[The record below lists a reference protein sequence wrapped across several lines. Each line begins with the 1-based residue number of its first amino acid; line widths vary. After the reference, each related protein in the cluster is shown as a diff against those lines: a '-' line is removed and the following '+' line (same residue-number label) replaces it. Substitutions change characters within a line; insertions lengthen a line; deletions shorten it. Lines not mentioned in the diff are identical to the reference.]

1 MRFRPV
7 AGQQLTPSGAKARVE
22 ANLAAIRLSRD
33 LQAQGRPAT
42 PPEQQVLAAWSSWG
56 AVPQAFDAKRDD
68 FAGARSELTR
78 LLTPAE
84 FDDARRTTINAH
96 YTDATIAA
104 AMWATMG
111 RLGQP
116 AGDVLEPGC
125 GSGTFIGLA
134 PEGMRVTGVEL
145 DPITAGIARAL
156 YPHAEIRT
164 ESFADSHFRSA
175 AFDAAIGNVP
185 FADVVLHDRRHNAG
199 RHSLH
204 DHFIVKSLGL
214 VRPGGLVVFLTSSFT
229 MDRAN
234 PAARRE
240 MHGLA
245 DLLGAVRLPS
255 GAHRRTAGTEVVTDL
270 LVFRRREVDR
280 TPGDDSWTLTQP
292 RRIDDT
298 VIRLNTYFDEHHDHI
313 LGRLTVGNGMYG
325 AETVRVV
332 GDLSSLPADLQH
344 VLDEIADQAIAAD
357 LTAAPRPTQA
367 APPAAHLPS
376 PGRWEGHID
385 AHEDG
390 TFSVLTAA
398 GDENLAVPRTQVA
411 ELRHLLTM
419 RDLARDLLTAEAA
432 SVDDTDRIT
441 GMRADLHRQWTDYVG
456 LYGPINRYTTVLG
469 VDPKTG
475 EPKTSRRTPP
485 VMRHLTKD
493 PFGPLVKALELFDDT
508 TKTAAPAS
516 LLVERV
522 VAPRPPVLGADT
534 PSDALAITL
543 DRYGRVDLDH
553 VADLLGVDQDEARV
567 RLGDLVFTDP
577 VDGELRTRAEY
588 LSGNVRAKLA
598 DARVAAAEHP
608 EFAGNVTALQ
618 EVQPPDLTADEITP
632 RIGAVWIPDTDHQDF
647 LRLISGDQHAQV
659 EYGGGTVWEVQ
670 GADRGIPAVSEWGTE
685 DRPAGDIMH
694 ALLEQK
700 TITITHKIDDEI
712 VVDTE
717 QTEAAR
723 EKAAAM
729 QERFAEWIWEDPA
742 RTDRLVAE
750 YNRRFNNLRLR
761 DYTDEGERLTFPG
774 LAKTFTPRPHQRA
787 AVARM
792 IHEPAVGLFHQVGA
806 GKTAEMVMGAMELR
820 RMGLVRKPA
829 VVVPNHMLEQ
839 FTREWLQLYPTARV
853 LAASSDDLA
862 GDKRRQ
868 FVARAAANDWDTV
881 VMTQG
886 AFQRIR
892 VSPDSM
898 TDYLSS
904 QLEIHRTRLETARE
918 GGRDLTIKRLEKAV
932 MRTEERLKALADLPR
947 DPGVSWEQ
955 TGIDYIIVDEAHLY
969 KNLVT
974 ITNIQDAAIE
984 GSKRAEDLH
993 MKLELLR
1000 RTHGGRVATLATA
1013 TPIANSVS
1021 EAHVMQRYLRPDLL
1035 RDAGVEDFDAWA
1047 ATFGETTT
1055 ELEMRP
1061 GGAWKEKTRLAR
1073 YRNVPELLTMFRVFA
1088 DVKTAQDL
1096 NLPTPDLHQRP
1107 DGQRWPETVLVP
1119 QSAEVADL
1127 MAWIGREIEIP
1138 GGRDD
1143 PAKALKLYTA
1153 GRAGSLD
1160 IRLVRPNVDPQ
1171 GPTKISAAADRIAR
1185 IYHDTKDNQYLDAT
1199 GQTSPT
1205 PGALQIVFCD
1215 QSTPGPGWNVY
1226 DELRSDL
1233 TRRGVP
1239 GDRIR
1244 FIHEAKNDVEKG
1256 RLFAAA
1262 RAGQISVL
1270 LGSTAKMGVGTNVQA
1285 RAVALHHLDCPW
1297 RPADLEQRDG
1307 RIMRQGNQN
1316 PEIQIIRYAV
1326 EGSFDTISYQIVERK
1341 QRLISQI
1348 MRGDLHSRDVEDI
1361 GDAQL
1366 SIAET
1371 KAIASGDPLVLEKA
1385 QADKEVERL
1394 ERLAK
1399 AHAHGQRA
1407 LDWKLQR
1414 AQAVRDQA
1422 EVDEPVLAAA
1432 VAQSVPTRGDA
1443 FRADLGRHS
1452 TTDRAEAAQHLAQ
1465 LTTGATRGYGLHQP
1479 EDHGVIIRLGGHD
1492 ITARHEPT
1500 TRNAPAWTF
1509 AIQNAP
1515 RTSITIPAA
1524 DIGDARG
1531 LLTRLE
1537 NRVAALP
1544 TILADV
1550 HNQRA
1555 GAAQDVEQARAQLGQ
1570 PFKHTAA
1577 LDEARTRQNDIRR
1590 RIADAASPEPASTV
1604 QEAAMHREDAREQRM
1619 EAVDQD
1625 RSDLSLDKAAQA
1637 NRDLYPEEPA
1647 PPPHQDLTAEEL
1659 RDRIDG
1665 AVDEVEQRNLHDE
1678 ELRRLDV
1685 DIAGELTGQGWRDDE
1700 FAAGGPTDDE
1710 TEVGL

>member
-1 MRFRPV
+1 MAPGGPAGAERGLTSERPASVDPRPARLVATEPVRFRPV
-7 AGQQLTPSGAKARVE
+7 AGEQLTPSGAKARVE

-33 LQAQGRPAT
+33 LHAQGRPAT
-42 PPEQQVLAAWSSWG
+42 PAEQQVLAAWSSWG
-56 AVPQAFDAKRDD
+56 AVPQVFDTKRDE
-68 FAGARSELTR
+68 FADSRAELTQ

-96 YTDATIAA
+96 YTDPTIAST
-104 AMWATMG
+104 MWVTMD
-111 RLGQP
+111 RLGLHS
-116 AGDVLEPGC
+116 GDVLEPGS

-145 DPITAGIARAL
+145 DPITAGIARSL
-156 YPHAEIRT
+156 YPHAEIRA
-164 ESFADSHFRSA
+164 ESFADSPFRSGT
-175 AFDAAIGNVP
+175 FDAAIGNVP

-204 DHFIVKSLGL
+204 DHFIIKALDV
-214 VRPGGLVVFLTSSFT
+214 VRPGGLAVFLTSSFT

-255 GAHRRTAGTEVVTDL
+255 GAHRRTAGTDVVTDL
-270 LVFRRREVDR
+270 LVFRRREGDR
-280 TPGDDSWTLTQP
+280 TAGDDSWTLTQP
-292 RRIDDT
+292 RRIDGT
-298 VIRLNTYFDEHHDHI
+298 VIRLNTYFADHPDHV
-313 LGRLTVGNGMYG
+313 LGQLVVGNGMYG

-344 VLDEIADQAIAAD
+344 VLAEITDQAIVAG
-357 LTAAPRPTQA
+357 LTAAPSAGRA

-376 PGRWEGHID
+376 PGRWEGHVD
-385 AHEDG
+385 THDDG
-390 TFSVLTAA
+390 TFTVLTPA
-398 GDENLAVPRTQVA
+398 GGEPLAVPKTQVA

-419 RDLARDLLTAEAA
+419 RDVARDLLTAEAA
-432 SVDDTDRIT
+432 SVDDTDQIT
-441 GMRADLHRQWTDYVG
+441 GMRTGLHRQWTDYVS

-469 VDPKTG
+469 KIDPDTG
-475 EPKTSRRTPP
+475 EPNTSRRTPP
-485 VMRHLTKD
+485 VMRFLSKD

-543 DRYGRVDLDH
+543 DRYGRVDLEH
-553 VADLLGVDQDEARV
+553 VADLLGVDQDEARA
-567 RLGDLVFTDP
+567 RLTDLVFTDP
-577 VDGELRTRAEY
+577 VDGELLTRAEY
-588 LSGNVRAKLA
+588 LSGNVRAKL
-598 DARVAAAEHP
+598 DAAQAAAAEHP
-608 EFAGNVTALQ
+608 EFAANVTALR
-618 EVQPPDLTADEITP
+618 EVLPHDLTADEITP

-647 LRLISGDQHAQV
+647 LRLISGDQYAQV

-670 GADRGIPAVSEWGTE
+670 GADWGIPAVSEWGTE

-729 QERFAEWIWEDPA
+729 QDRFAEWVWEDPA

-761 DYTDEGERLTFPG
+761 DYTGEGERLTLPG

-898 TDYLSS
+898 ADYLSS
-904 QLEIHRTRLETARE
+904 QLEIHRARLDTARDS
-918 GGRDLTIKRLEKAV
+918 GRDLTIKRLEKAV
-932 MRTEERLKALADLPR
+932 MRTEERLKALSDLPR
-947 DPGVSWEQ
+947 DPGISWEQ
-955 TGIDYIIVDEAHLY
+955 TGIDYVIVDEAHLY

-1000 RTHGGRVATLATA
+1000 RTHGDRVATLATA

-1047 ATFGETTT
+1047 ATFGETVT

-1096 NLPTPDLHQRP
+1096 NLPTPDLQQRP

-1160 IRLVRPNVDPQ
+1160 IRLVRPDADPQ

-1185 IYHDTKDNQYLDAT
+1185 IYHDTKDNPYLDAT

-1205 PGALQIVFCD
+1205 TGALQIVFCD

-1226 DELRSDL
+1226 DELKRHL
-1233 TRRGVP
+1233 ARRGVP
-1239 GDRIR
+1239 AERIR

-1262 RAGQISVL
+1262 RAGQVSVL

-1348 MRGDLHSRDVEDI
+1348 MRGDLDSRDVEDI
-1361 GDAQL
+1361 GDEQL

-1385 QADKEVERL
+1385 QADKDVERL
-1394 ERLAK
+1394 QRLAT

-1407 LDWKLQR
+1407 LDWRLQR

-1422 EVDEPVLAAA
+1422 EVDEPLLAAA

-1452 TTDRAEAAQHLAQ
+1452 TTDRAAAAHHLQQFTA
-1465 LTTGATRGYGLHQP
+1465 GAPRDYGLRHP
-1479 EDHGVIIRLGGHD
+1479 EDHGVVIRLGGHG
-1492 ITARHEPT
+1492 ITARHEPAI
-1500 TRNAPAWTF
+1500 RSAPAWTF
-1509 AIQNAP
+1509 AIENAP

-1544 TILADV
+1544 TVLADV
-1550 HNQRA
+1550 RNERA
-1555 GAAQDVEQARAQLGQ
+1555 GALRDIDQAQGQLGQ
-1570 PFKHTAA
+1570 PFKHAAA
-1577 LDEARTRQNDIRR
+1577 LDEARTRQNDIRQ
-1590 RIADAASPEPASTV
+1590 RIAAAAAPPSAASEETSSATAANTSVVTASSTPPSFRDRLSSAALVVRSTPEPRRADRDDVDLS
-1604 QEAAMHREDAREQRM
+1604 
-1619 EAVDQD
+1619 DQD
-1625 RSDLSLDKAAQA
+1625 RHAS
-1637 NRDLYPEEPA
+1637 RVHT
-1647 PPPHQDLTAEEL
+1647 HQ
-1659 RDRIDG
+1659 
-1665 AVDEVEQRNLHDE
+1665 
-1678 ELRRLDV
+1678 
-1685 DIAGELTGQGWRDDE
+1685 
-1700 FAAGGPTDDE
+1700 GPRP
-1710 TEVGL
+1710 